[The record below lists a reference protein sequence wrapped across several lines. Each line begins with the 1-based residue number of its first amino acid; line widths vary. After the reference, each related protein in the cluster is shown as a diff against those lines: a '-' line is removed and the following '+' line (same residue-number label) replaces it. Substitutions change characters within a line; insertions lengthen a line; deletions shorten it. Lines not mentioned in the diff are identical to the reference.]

1 MRMTGDAPV
10 DSLTVRWIVAVVMAA
25 TLAMPAGSRGEEE
38 SPAPPDTTQ
47 TETPPATAAPAS
59 PQTEEPPPP
68 DRPLEPDP
76 AETHYMLGEQRW
88 RSGDLI
94 GAVEEFREAA
104 RLQPHRPEPRLSLGT
119 ALYQMGD
126 LEGAIDA
133 YRALLKLQPDLAVAH
148 LNLATAHMLKQEWAD
163 ARDAVTAALRLQPDL
178 THAHYTLGMVRY
190 RLGDRAGAIEAFRE
204 ALNQKPDFIDAHY
217 HLGLLLQASNQEA
230 DAVQEFY
237 AAAIA
242 GLPKAQYFLGSALAS
257 GRGIAR
263 DLPVAIH
270 WWFLAADQ
278 DVGQAKEALSQ
289 LRQSAVI
296 KGKRSATD
304 AKAAQ
309 QAFADFRKEL
319 WKAYPELSPQPDLSL
334 GEALLKDGHVD
345 EALPVLL
352 REAYALSGPAEAAL
366 ETLYDQ
372 GIEGTLLPN
381 DPRILDYF
389 RTTANEGLPG
399 PRLVMARLYVRGQGV
414 PEDLKK
420 AKSLLKGHP
429 NEEAKALLREIST
442 RRQNHPN
449 TGKGPSASP

>member
-1 MRMTGDAPV
+1 V
-10 DSLTVRWIVAVVMAA
+10 DGLTVKWIAALVTAV
-25 TLAMPAGSRGEEE
+25 TLAMPGGSRAAEEIT
-38 SPAPPDTTQ
+38 APGDAGQ
-47 TETPPATAAPAS
+47 TETPPSA
-59 PQTEEPPPP
+59 EPSSPPP
-68 DRPLEPDP
+68 DPHTAPGLPVEPDP
-76 AETHYMLGEQRW
+76 ADTHYMLGEQRV

-104 RLQPHRPEPRLSLGT
+104 RLQPNRPEPRLGLGT

-126 LEGAIDA
+126 LEAAIDA
-133 YRALLKLQPDLAVAH
+133 YRALLKLQPDLAMAH
-148 LNLATAHMLKQEWAD
+148 LNLATAHMVKQEWAD
-163 ARDAVTAALRLQPDL
+163 ARDAVTSALRLQPDL
-178 THAHYTLGMVRY
+178 TQAHYTLGMVRY
-190 RLGDRAGAIEAFRE
+190 RLGDRAGAIDAFRE

-257 GRGIAR
+257 GRGVAR

-278 DVGQAKEALSQ
+278 DVGQAKEALSH

-296 KGKRSATD
+296 KGKRSAND

-309 QAFADFRKEL
+309 QAFADFRKEM
-319 WKAYPELSPQPDLSL
+319 WKAYPEFSPEPDLSL
-334 GEALLKDGHVD
+334 GEALLKEGHVD
-345 EALPVLL
+345 EAVPVLL
-352 REAYALSGPAEAAL
+352 REAYALSAPAESAL

-372 GIEGTLLPN
+372 GLEGSLSPH

-389 RTTANEGLPG
+389 RTTADEGLPG

-420 AKSLLKGHP
+420 AKALLRGNPK
-429 NEEAKALLREIST
+429 EEAKALLREIST
-442 RRQNHPN
+442 KQQNHHN
-449 TGKGPSASP
+449 TGKGQSTSP